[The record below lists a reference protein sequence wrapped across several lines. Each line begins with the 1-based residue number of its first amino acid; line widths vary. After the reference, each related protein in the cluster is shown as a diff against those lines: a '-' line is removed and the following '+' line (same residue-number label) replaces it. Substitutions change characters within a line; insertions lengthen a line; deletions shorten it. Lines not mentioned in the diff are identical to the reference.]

1 MSHSL
6 LSAGPSTHLK
16 IVVVA
21 LAAAILLVVGAIAA
35 HVNTT
40 RSLAGMQASSPVVQA
55 AMPVN
60 YTGRS
65 GIAIR

>member
-21 LAAAILLVVGAIAA
+21 LAAAILLVAGAIAA
-35 HVNTT
+35 HVNTS
-40 RSLAGMQASSPVVQA
+40 RGLARMQGPAPAVQA
-55 AMPVN
+55 AKPVN

-65 GIAIR
+65 GTAIR